1 MQSGYE
7 MAGIHH
13 QRNQQQQQVEE
24 PQQQQQRFMVENA
37 STSSFFPINP
47 SYHHFPHQQPH
58 PLLQQIHHIP
68 FTQQFFQYQQHPHYR
83 SMLDHQQHQEIR
95 LDPSREGESNGVSDT
110 FFPFKLGMEGDS
122 VSKAISRG
130 GYGEE
135 GEIRGQEDALI
146 RGSEGY
152 CTQPRQT
159 SLAVSHCWQ
168 NQEDFAIKQPFWK
181 PPSAE
186 FSNGNNNSS
195 NERENNKDI
204 QEEDQ
209 EMYQPGEITH
219 HQQIIKSLEENKC
232 RVLFGELEAIYATN
246 VDNTNAA
253 ATTNIH
259 RIASESVLSVDD
271 LPTNHNV
278 SFPVAFNDS
287 NQAAS
292 GATTAMATTAA
303 GIDIGS
309 ESASV
314 GGRKAE
320 AEATRG
326 EVHKRKRKKKAKEL
340 GTSDSMSRFF
350 ESLVK
355 KLVSHQDDLHKRFVE
370 TIERLD
376 EERKEREEAWREQKL
391 AKLQKEE
398 AARAHER
405 TLASNREAALIS
417 YLEKLT
423 GQKINFLQPIKN
435 DDKSCSSLAKLKN
448 KRWPQAEVEA
458 LIQIRTSLESKFQE
472 PAGPK
477 GVLWEEI
484 SNSMASLRF
493 QRSARRCK
501 EKWENMHKCIVKKTK
516 EITMEQFNTSTAT
529 IDFVNQGNDTVD
541 HLATVKDKHENG
553 EYKNGSGKEDMEE
566 LKEQ

>member
-1 MQSGYE
+1 MHE

-13 QRNQQQQQVEE
+13 QRNQLPQVEE
-24 PQQQQQRFMVENA
+24 HPQHRFRMENA
-37 STSSFFPINP
+37 SISSTFFPINP
-47 SYHHFPHQQPH
+47 SYHYPHQQPH
-58 PLLQQIHHIP
+58 SLLQQIQHIP
-68 FTQQFFQYQQHPHYR
+68 FSQQFLQYQHPHYR

-95 LDPSREGESNGVSDT
+95 FEPSPESKNNEGQGVLGPFLPLS
-110 FFPFKLGMEGDS
+110 FKLGMEADS
-122 VSKAISRG
+122 GRSISNA
-130 GYGEE
+130 YSCYEEE
-135 GEIRGQEDALI
+135 GEIRGGQEDALI
-146 RGSEGY
+146 RGSERY
-152 CTQPRQT
+152 CTQARQT

-168 NQEDFAIKQPFWK
+168 NQEDSAIKQPFWK
-181 PPSAE
+181 PLNTE
-186 FSNGNNNSS
+186 FSNGNNNS
-195 NERENNKDI
+195 NIEREKNK

-209 EMYQPGEITH
+209 EMYPPPEEIHH

-232 RVLFGELEAIYATN
+232 RVLFGELEAIYA
-246 VDNTNAA
+246 DNTNAD
-253 ATTNIH
+253 IH
-259 RIASESVLSVDD
+259 RVASESVLTAED

-278 SFPVAFNDS
+278 SLPVLAFNDS
-287 NQAAS
+287 NQAS

-314 GGRKAE
+314 GGREAE

-326 EVHKRKRKKKAKEL
+326 EVHKRKRAKESR
-340 GTSDSMSRFF
+340 TSTSMSRFF

-355 KLVSHQDDLHKRFVE
+355 KLANHQEDLQKRFME

-376 EERKEREEAWREQKL
+376 QERKEREEAWREQEL
-391 AKLQKEE
+391 AKLQKEA

-405 TLASNREAALIS
+405 SLASSREAALVS

-423 GQKINFLQPIKN
+423 GQKIKFQPIKN
-435 DDKSCSSLAKLKN
+435 EDKSCYSYTKLNN

-458 LIQIRTSLESKFQE
+458 LIQIRSSLESKFRE
-472 PAGPK
+472 LGPK
-477 GVLWEEI
+477 GLLWEEI
-484 SNSMASLRF
+484 SNSMASMGF

-501 EKWENMHKCIVKKTK
+501 EKWENMHKCTVKRTK
-516 EITMEQFNTSTAT
+516 EITGEQFNSSTAT
-529 IDFVNQGNDTVD
+529 VDFVNQGNDTVD
-541 HLATVKDKHENG
+541 HLATVNLPEGDADEKDKHENG

>member
-1 MQSGYE
+1 

-24 PQQQQQRFMVENA
+24 QQQQQRFIVENA
-37 STSSFFPINP
+37 STSSPFFPT
-47 SYHHFPHQQPH
+47 YHHFPH

-95 LDPSREGESNGVSDT
+95 LEPSPEGESNEVQSVSGT
-110 FFPFKLGMEGDS
+110 FFPLCFKLGMEGDS
-122 VSKAISRG
+122 VSKASNGG
-130 GYGEE
+130 GYEEE
-135 GEIRGQEDALI
+135 GGIRQEDALI

-159 SLAVSHCWQ
+159 SLAVSHWWQ
-168 NQEDFAIKQPFWK
+168 NQEDSAIKQPFWK
-181 PPSAE
+181 PLSAE
-186 FSNGNNNSS
+186 FSNGNNNNS
-195 NERENNKDI
+195 NERENKDI
-204 QEEDQ
+204 REEDQ
-209 EMYQPGEITH
+209 EMYPPEEIHH

-246 VDNTNAA
+246 AA
-253 ATTNIH
+253 AATTTNIH
-259 RIASESVLSVDD
+259 RIASESVLSADN

-287 NQAAS
+287 NQAS
-292 GATTAMATTAA
+292 VATTTTAA
-303 GIDIGS
+303 GIYIGS

-314 GGRKAE
+314 GGREAEAE

-340 GTSDSMSRFF
+340 GTSDSMSGFF

-355 KLVSHQDDLHKRFVE
+355 KLVNHQEDLHKRLVE

-376 EERKEREEAWREQKL
+376 EERIKREEAWREQKL
-391 AKLQKEE
+391 ANLQKEE

-405 TLASNREAALIS
+405 TLAREATLVS

-423 GQKINFLQPIKN
+423 GQKINFPQPIKN
-435 DDKSCSSLAKLKN
+435 DDKSCSTLVKLNN

-458 LIQIRTSLESKFQE
+458 LVQIRTSLESKFQE
-472 PAGPK
+472 PVGPK
-477 GVLWEEI
+477 RVLWEEI
-484 SNSMASLRF
+484 SNSMASMGF

-501 EKWENMHKCIVKKTK
+501 EKWENMHKCTVKKTK
-516 EITMEQFNTSTAT
+516 EITREQFNSSTAT

-541 HLATVKDKHENG
+541 HLVTVNLPEGNNGEKDKHVNG
-553 EYKNGSGKEDMEE
+553 EFKNGSGKEDMEE
-566 LKEQ
+566 LKE